1 MDQRLFKWINDLAG
15 KKNFLDNI
23 MIFASYKFRYI
34 FAFVLLLMWLR
45 NGQYRKVFY
54 RSLISI
60 IINLSINVLIKQY
73 KFRPRPFMTRKANL
87 LIPSKLDSTFISKHT
102 LLAFAVS
109 TMIFIFNKIVGFI
122 MLGLSVLIGVSRIW
136 TGAHYPFDII
146 RSAFIGSIVSIVVNM
161 FSLIRK

>member
-15 KKNFLDNI
+15 KNTFLDNL
-23 MIFASYKFRYI
+23 MIFASNKIRYI
-34 FAFVLLLMWLR
+34 FAFVLFLMWLR

-54 RSLISI
+54 RSLISLM
-60 IINLSINVLIKQY
+60 INLCINVLIKQY

-87 LIPSKLDSTFISKHT
+87 LIPSKLDSTFTSKHT
-102 LLAFAVS
+102 LLAFSVS
-109 TMIFIFNKIVGFI
+109 TMIFLSNKIVGCI

-146 RSAFIGSIVSIVVNM
+146 RSAFIGCIVSNIVNM
-161 FSLIRK
+161 SSLIRK